1 VPHDSIQVPGDLGP
15 ISVGNGPR
23 VASHWS
29 YPGFKM
35 NPDKS
40 RSDAHQ
46 SESAASGHDYGQLAL
61 WTAAG
66 LAGMVTGMMLAR
78 TPFFE
83 AMLRRLGQG
92 PWSRSKPSPA
102 RSLPLLAS
110 AIMGSS
116 KATIEAV
123 FGPPRSVAIPDV
135 GVVVYPQQVYWQ
147 SDTWYYPLRRQG
159 PTAIAINFSDD
170 HATQVEFFSSPKTP

>member
-1 VPHDSIQVPGDLGP
+1 
-15 ISVGNGPR
+15 
-23 VASHWS
+23 
-29 YPGFKM
+29 M

-40 RSDAHQ
+40 QFESQQ
-46 SESAASGHDYGQLAL
+46 SEPLPGSHDYTQLAL

-83 AMLRRLGQG
+83 AMLRRLGHG
-92 PWSRSKPSPA
+92 ARSKARPSPT

-110 AIMGSS
+110 AIVGSS

-135 GVVVYPQQVYWQ
+135 GVVVHPQQVYWQ